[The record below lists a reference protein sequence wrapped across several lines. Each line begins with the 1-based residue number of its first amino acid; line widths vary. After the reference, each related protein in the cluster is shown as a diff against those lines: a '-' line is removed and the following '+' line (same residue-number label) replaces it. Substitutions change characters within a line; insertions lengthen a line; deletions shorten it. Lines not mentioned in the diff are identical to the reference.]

1 MQELL
6 APSEVIFYD
15 SAWASLG
22 ARTSLQR
29 DISETTG
36 IPGDIL
42 TGTQPLESASVARRM
57 SWAANRNTTRDEDI
71 AYCLMGIFSVYM
83 PMLYGE
89 GSNAFIRLQEESM
102 EASDDHT
109 IFAWR
114 ADIDS
119 PHGLLADSPSA
130 FADSGY
136 IQPFRAP
143 RNHLPYTKTN
153 RGLGIT
159 LRLNSHPAVSTSE
172 CLAA

>member
-1 MQELL
+1 LQELL

-15 SAWASLG
+15 SVWASLG

-57 SWAANRNTTRDEDI
+57 PWAANRNTTRDEDI
-71 AYCLMGIFSVYM
+71 AYRLMGIFSVYM

-89 GSNAFIRLQEESM
+89 GSDAFIRLQEEIM
-102 EASDDHT
+102 KASDHHT
-109 IFAWR
+109 IFVWR
-114 ADIDS
+114 SDIDS
-119 PHGLLADSPSA
+119 PHDLLADSPSA

-143 RNHLPYTKTN
+143 GKHLPYKKTN
-153 RGLGIT
+153 HGLGIIDQGFFI
-159 LRLNSHPAVSTSE
+159 AV
-172 CLAA
+172 